1 MGVIEMS
8 LSEYLDT
15 RKSKWPEISKYVR
28 ESNHRDMLLEA
39 LASMFVRE
47 GLPDDL
53 DGKKRIEEWLL
64 IHGAVAYVR
73 PGRGGAPVPV
83 QTVTGPM
90 PTFDQDSYK
99 RSKYRV
105 GWADFGGMP
114 YPDGIGSICYVNG
127 YDGYVEGFADWRHND
142 NIVVAFNNK
151 TYTPDF
157 NIIYAAEFLTEY
169 DISLK
174 NQIIYSRLFPIP
186 TADDDKTAATLQEML
201 DDMHTGR
208 IKVIT
213 SKNVFKQLCPEQAG
227 SDNGIEVVQL
237 SDPKASDHIQYLDHG
252 KDDILRWFWRQY
264 GMDIQASS
272 KMAQQTVDEVRA
284 GSEQSMIIPHERYH
298 CRQEEAAELKRVFGW
313 DVTIEFTEP
322 WQNAFAK
329 CEREEAAQNGTDE
342 QMGNTAG
349 DDRLG
354 NKPDGSD
361 ESQNGP
367 DGDDSRDESN
377 G

>member
-1 MGVIEMS
+1 MGYIEMS
-8 LSEYLDT
+8 LAEYLDR
-15 RKSKWPEISKYVR
+15 RKNKWPEISKYVR

-47 GLPDDL
+47 GLPEDL
-53 DGKKRIEEWLL
+53 DGSDRIEEWILTY
-64 IHGAVAYVR
+64 GAVAYVR
-73 PGRGGAPVPV
+73 PGKGRYGTDGKPS
-83 QTVTGPM
+83 G
-90 PTFDQDSYK
+90 SYK
-99 RSKYRV
+99 RSEYRV
-105 GWADFGGMP
+105 GWCNFGGDP
-114 YPDGIGSICYVNG
+114 YPDGLGSIAIVNG
-127 YDGYVEGFADWRHND
+127 YDGYVEQFDDWRHND

-151 TYTPDF
+151 TRTPDL
-157 NIIYAAEFLTEY
+157 NIIYTSEFLTEY
-169 DISLK
+169 DVSLR
-174 NQIIYSRLFPIP
+174 NQIIYSRLFPVP

-213 SKNVFKQLCPEQAG
+213 SKNVFKQLCPEQG
-227 SDNGIEVVQL
+227 GEGNGIEVVQL

-252 KDDILRWFWRQY
+252 RDDILRWFWRQY

-272 KMAQQTVDEVRA
+272 KMAQQTVDEVKA

-329 CEREEAAQNGTDE
+329 CEREEAAEDGTNDE
-342 QMGNTAG
+342 VGNAAG

-354 NKPDGSD
+354 DGSAGSG
-361 ESQNGP
+361 ELQNGS
-367 DGDDSRDESN
+367 DSDDSGNESDS
-377 G
+377 